1 MFTRPSFIASAGLL
15 VGILAAV
22 LLILAPPDWWIRQ
35 LDPLW
40 RAAYA
45 LRHAGSFELPCAATP
60 ATVPS
65 VVRAW
70 RVVHASPKAD
80 SIFKELVYSDD
91 IKYPALLY
99 GLAGV
104 YATDSLF
111 FRSSMPRVSTTS
123 DSVHVTEDCVARWQ
137 PVASLVA
144 DLRSG
149 QWTDQLRG
157 VTGAT
162 SHR

>member
-1 MFTRPSFIASAGLL
+1 MFTRPSFIASAGMLF
-15 VGILAAV
+15 GIVAAV
-22 LLILAPPDWWIRQ
+22 LLILAPPDWWIGQ

-45 LRHAGSFELPCAATP
+45 LRHASSFDLPCAATP
-60 ATVPS
+60 ATVPP
-65 VVRAW
+65 VVTAW
-70 RVVHASPKAD
+70 RVVDASPKAD

-91 IKYPALLY
+91 IRYPALLY

-104 YATDSLF
+104 YATDSAF
-111 FRSSMPRVSTTS
+111 FRSNMPRVSLTN

-137 PVASLVA
+137 PVASSTA

-149 QWTDQLRG
+149 RWTYQLRG
-157 VTGAT
+157 VLEAI
-162 SHR
+162 SNR

>member
-15 VGILAAV
+15 VGIVAAV
-22 LLILAPPDWWIRQ
+22 LLTLAPPDWSIGQ
-35 LDPLW
+35 FDPLW

-45 LRHAGSFELPCAATP
+45 LRHADSFELPCVATP
-60 ATVPS
+60 GTIPS

-70 RVVHASPKAD
+70 RVVQASRRAD

-91 IKYPALLY
+91 IRYPALLY

-104 YATDSLF
+104 YATDSVF
-111 FRSSMPRVSTTS
+111 FRRNMPRVSTTN
-123 DSVHVTEDCVARWQ
+123 DSVHITEDCVARWQ
-137 PVASLVA
+137 PVASSLA

-149 QWTDQLRG
+149 QWTNQLQGVAG
-157 VTGAT
+157 VT
-162 SHR
+162 SNR

>member
-15 VGILAAV
+15 VGIVAAV
-22 LLILAPPDWWIRQ
+22 LLILAPPDWWIGR

-60 ATVPS
+60 GTVPP

-70 RVVHASPKAD
+70 RVVQASPRAD
-80 SIFKELVYSDD
+80 SIFKELVNSDD
-91 IKYPALLY
+91 IRYPALLY

-104 YATDSLF
+104 YATDAVF
-111 FRSSMPRVSTTS
+111 FRRNMPRLSTTN
-123 DSVHVTEDCVARWQ
+123 DSVNVTEDCVARWQ
-137 PVASLVA
+137 PVASSVA

-149 QWTDQLRG
+149 QWTNQLRG
-157 VTGAT
+157 VAGAT
-162 SHR
+162 SNR